1 MWAIISI
8 IVERQCRADDYS
20 LEPLFL
26 EFLASLPVS
35 SLLPSSS
42 THSLTRKPLVPTAPM
57 LTLGGEGGLPTD
69 LPSQPLWH
77 GLGCRLW
84 EKSIC
89 DEKLR
94 VLDEQATGLRALGKT
109 PDQHSNVVL

>member
-1 MWAIISI
+1 MWVIISI
-8 IVERQCRADDYS
+8 IVEHQRRADDYS
-20 LEPLFL
+20 LELLRVFQLPL
-26 EFLASLPVS
+26 SVS

-42 THSLTRKPLVPTAPM
+42 THSLTLKPLFSTAPM
-57 LTLGGEGGLPTD
+57 LTLRGGGGLPTD

-77 GLGCRLW
+77 GLGCWLW

-94 VLDEQATGLRALGKT
+94 VLDEQAMGLRASAKT
-109 PDQHSNVVL
+109 PNQHNNVVL